1 MTAGKHLLPQV
12 ERFFKANLHTH
23 STYCDGK
30 DTLEETILTAIDK
43 GFDSVGF
50 SGHSYMYFAEDHSMS
65 IPGTEEYKREVM
77 RLKEKYA
84 GKIEIFLGLE
94 FEMYSKVDLSGYEY
108 LIGSSHYF
116 DFGNRIVGFDRSA
129 EVVKGVI
136 DECFGGDGMKY
147 AKEFYRNLERLPE
160 YGDFDILA
168 HFDLIA
174 KHAETHDF
182 FDMESDEYKEYAVRA
197 AEALAG
203 KIPYFEVNTG
213 AIARGYRTAPYPTAF
228 LMKEMKRLGFKPLIS
243 SDCHNRQDLDC
254 AFDLAERMLKECGFT
269 ERYVLTKDGFAAVPL
284 EG

>member
-1 MTAGKHLLPQV
+1 MIIKQ
-12 ERFFKANLHTH
+12 NLHTH
-23 STYCDGK
+23 STYCDGQ
-30 DTLEETILTAIDK
+30 DTPEEMILTAIDK

-50 SGHSYMYFAEDHSMS
+50 SGHSYMHFAEDHSMS
-65 IPGTEEYKREVM
+65 LAGTEEYKREI
-77 RLKEKYA
+77 RQLKEKYA

-94 FEMYSKVDLSGYEY
+94 FEMYSTQVDLNDGYDY

-116 DFGNRIVGFDRSA
+116 NFGDRIVGFDRSQ

-136 DECFGGDGMKY
+136 DDCFGGDGMKY
-147 AKEFYRNLERLPE
+147 AKEFYKNLARLPE

-174 KHAETHDF
+174 KHAEKADF

-213 AIARGYRTAPYPTAF
+213 AIARGYRTSPYPTPF
-228 LMKEMKRLGFKPLIS
+228 MMKEMRRLGFKPLIS
-243 SDCHNRQDLDC
+243 SDCHNRADLDC
-254 AFDLAERMLKECGFT
+254 AFDLAEQMLAESGFT
-269 ERYVLTKDGFAAVPL
+269 ERYVLTKEGFMPVPL
-284 EG
+284 KGKVK